1 MKIYYI
7 LLLSLFVISS
17 CTTLPKKN
25 MNSETAK
32 IWIENSR
39 NKVVMDN
46 FQNIYRFNKKS
57 NIDIIIYGYS
67 SPIEYVFLKMSDDNK
82 AVYYTKTRRQNFIL
96 TSLPSFNLY
105 NLLDNKKVYDPLYK
119 TVDFNYMGNFKNDNV
134 YRFKGFVIEEGKLY
148 IANNYN
154 KSYRDKLEKWLKENG
169 YGRDLYW
176 EPYKSANWNE
186 YPMPTEND
194 IDWNNIFLLGKLE
207 K

>member
-1 MKIYYI
+1 M
-7 LLLSLFVISS
+7 S
-17 CTTLPKKN
+17 KK
-25 MNSETAK
+25 
-32 IWIENSR
+32 
-39 NKVVMDN
+39 
-46 FQNIYRFNKKS
+46 
-57 NIDIIIYGYS
+57 
-67 SPIEYVFLKMSDDNK
+67 NK
-82 AVYYTKTRRQNFIL
+82 AVYYTKTKRQNFIL

-148 IANNYN
+148 IANNYS